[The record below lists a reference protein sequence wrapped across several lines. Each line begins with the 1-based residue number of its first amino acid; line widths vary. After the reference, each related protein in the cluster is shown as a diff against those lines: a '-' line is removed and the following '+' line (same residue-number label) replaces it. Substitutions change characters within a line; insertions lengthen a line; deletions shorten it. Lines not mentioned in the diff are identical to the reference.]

1 VRFFFAPMEPSPSSF
16 FFLLPSTLSFINLS
30 PHMPPPL
37 KGAFKGQHL
46 SARYSGSSGALQQ
59 IIAKEGVRGLYRAY
73 WIHQATWCPFNGK
86 WAAKKNMLVVE
97 RTHKKIENII
107 EGRIYHNF
115 KGFFFPRFHIFFS
128 YIFSSFFFHFFF
140 SLILFGGS
148 PVPLVRARKCTSM
161 LGYLNI

>member
-1 VRFFFAPMEPSPSSF
+1 MRFFLRQWNRLLLPF
-16 FFLLPSTLSFINLS
+16 FFFSLPPYPLLTCLLIC
-30 PHMPPPL
+30 PPPL

-115 KGFFFPRFHIFFS
+115 KVFFFPRFHIFFS